1 MTNAKD
7 KTMKLEMMNEQV
19 ARELSERL
27 MKSTTRELQDEIDRL
42 VEDIIDCDPMR
53 ALLTLCAVALK
64 VETNEERIQVLGTLS
79 LLYQMNRVRAYLW
92 KYKYEQPTKRNK

>member
-1 MTNAKD
+1 
-7 KTMKLEMMNEQV
+7 MKLEMMNEQR

-64 VETNEERIQVLGTLS
+64 VETNEERIQVLDTLS
-79 LLYQMNRVRAYLW
+79 MLYQMGRVRAYLW
-92 KYKYEQPTKRNK
+92 KYKYETTNNRNK

>member
-1 MTNAKD
+1 
-7 KTMKLEMMNEQV
+7 MKLEMMKEQE
-19 ARELSERL
+19 ARDLSKRL

-64 VETNEERIQVLGTLS
+64 VESNEERIQVLDTLS
-79 LLYQMNRVRAYLW
+79 VLYQMNRVRAYLW
-92 KYKYEQPTKRNK
+92 KYKYETTNNKNK

>member
-1 MTNAKD
+1 
-7 KTMKLEMMNEQV
+7 MKLEMMNEQV

-27 MKSTTRELQDEIDRL
+27 MKSTTRELQEEIDRL
-42 VEDIIDCDPMR
+42 VEDIIDCDPMK

-64 VETNEERIQVLGTLS
+64 VETNEERIQVLDTLS

-92 KYKYEQPTKRNK
+92 KYKYETTNKRNK